1 MADKSASR
9 RVVLAALAGNI
20 AVAALKFGAFLLT
33 GSSAMLTEGVH
44 SVVDTCDQGL
54 LLLGQTRA
62 ARRPNARHPFGY
74 GMEAYFWSFVV
85 ALMVFFAGG
94 SVAVVEGV
102 RKLFHPHAMT
112 SPGVNLMVIAISA
125 VFEGVTSLPAYR
137 QYKEV
142 IGRHRVRLWRFV
154 TISKDPSLFTT
165 LLEDVASMIGLGLA
179 ALGVIGEAYLG
190 FGWADAAASIGIGV
204 LLLVSALIMANE
216 TRSLIAGEAAADPV
230 VERARAALKAAG
242 VAGSL
247 EAMRTLHLG
256 PDKILVAIS
265 WRFAKG
271 QSGAAINQ
279 ACGVLMAALR
289 EADPRIS
296 EVLFSPAPA

>member
-1 MADKSASR
+1 MTGKSASR
-9 RVVLAALAGNI
+9 RIVLAALAGNI
-20 AVAALKFGAFLLT
+20 AVAVLKFGAFLLT
-33 GSSAMLTEGVH
+33 GSAAMLTEGVH

-94 SVAVVEGV
+94 SVAVVGGV
-102 RKLFHPHAMT
+102 NKLLHPHAMT
-112 SPGVNLMVIAISA
+112 KPGINLVVIAISG
-125 VFEGVTSLPAYR
+125 VFEAVSFLPAYR
-137 QYKEV
+137 QYKKM
-142 IGRHRVRLWRFV
+142 IGRRQVRLWRFV
-154 TISKDPSLFTT
+154 TVSKDPSLFAT

-179 ALGVIGEAYLG
+179 ALGVIGATYLG

-204 LLLVSALIMANE
+204 LLLASALIMANE
-216 TRSLIAGEAAADPV
+216 TRSLIAGEAAALPV
-230 VERARAALKAAG
+230 VERAREALKTAG

-271 QSGAAINQ
+271 QSGAAIDK
-279 ACGVLMAALR
+279 ACGVLMAALK

-296 EVLFSPAPA
+296 EVLFAPAPA